1 MQAIKTVEKEVT
13 FIKETLF
20 TESFLQKQ
28 DCSKSPES
36 KQLCEQQP
44 LEGAVCSS
52 QCCTEHVPAEPSA
65 SSTLCKKAVLADG
78 REAQQAFASF
88 ASLPLEN
95 KPGSL
100 EGILPAGQ
108 RSEIQEHGLIA
119 EGVALRKIMGNQ
131 DGKLKKNTGDVSEGG
146 EDASGPK
153 DTDGTKKVS
162 GSRRGLG
169 KHAKGSESG
178 KKKGKSDSRASV
190 FSNLRIRKNLS
201 KAKDGNSSSREDV
214 LDSQAVQA
222 GELDSTHSI
231 ITKTPDI
238 SISAD
243 EGGLSDTD
251 VEHFEIRNE
260 TVPAA
265 AEAQDGQRTSSGSD
279 TDIYSFHSATE
290 QEDLLSD
297 IQQAIRLQQQQ
308 QGAINVGTEDLVT
321 KTMGRH
327 MDNSQAAPLDFER
340 FLSITTTD
348 KERSPD
354 TEGAFPALSKIVE
367 NVPITCATERE
378 VKEEVN
384 GTSSPGNGLFETQER
399 KRLIE
404 EQLVAGVDAVASELK
419 DDLNR
424 TAVGNGSQ
432 TSSSTRPF
440 PTSVADAE
448 TKITGVQA
456 VDLQH
461 SVTEDGISD
470 AGCDHAHENQ
480 EEKST
485 LSASQEDLRNDLST
499 EMKNV
504 TLSSEG
510 TAGSQILGSRCFKPY
525 LINPCYIKTTTRQL
539 SSPNHSPSPSP
550 SQSPLFTR
558 RQESFHTKEKV
569 SVKKQRS
576 ASLTGVFS
584 RSADWTEEFSNHR
597 CETTQK
603 VGSAGYLEHKGF
615 KEKFQT
621 ERVPL
626 THSRKSS
633 GVQASTETFPNVFS
647 GRTLLEKLFSQQE
660 NAPQEE
666 AEKLCSRI
674 IAMGLLLPF
683 TDCFREPC
691 NQSAQQSTPTFDQD
705 QLYTWAAVSQPTHSS
720 DYIEGNFPRKI
731 PPVWPPPK
739 PPDEERRLKITEEE
753 VKSTVLEAEK
763 QYTEDFQQIQDDFEV
778 KSEER
783 ASVIQQLE
791 RTIEDLRTK
800 IAELEKQFPA
810 AELQTAG
817 REQENEHTQT
827 VCGELSSVTLQTKSE
842 ETVPRTVSQ
851 ARSVQTSPT
860 EDYLTHAMPSAS
872 ALPQPPPPPHLEGG
886 KSEGSTEKLAALELQ
901 PMFCS
906 EISLILSPKLI
917 SVPLDASQSV
927 QSTPQSPLPA
937 PKVNLSSV
945 FEGETEMPSSHQ
957 PLSTVDV
964 TCSPSLPVEPTCSIP
979 TLQPATELAT
989 PLSGAHGPSLA
1000 TPMSMPGVPPPPPL
1014 PSSEFPPAGSVV
1026 PHLDHSLPGVPP
1038 PPPPPPLPNG
1048 EMLALPLA
1056 PPLPSAG
1063 VQPPPLPIPLPGA
1076 GVPPPLSSWGI
1087 PPAPP
1092 PPPLPGAA
1100 TELATPLS
1108 GAHGPSLATP
1118 MSMPGVPPPPP
1129 LPSSEFPPAGSVVPH
1144 LDHSLPGVPPPPP
1157 PPPLPNGEMLALP
1170 LAPPLPSAGVQP
1182 PPLPIPLPGAGVPPP
1197 LSSWGIPPAPPPPPL
1212 PGAGVSPPPPPLPS
1226 LGMPP
1231 PPSAPQLPG
1240 AGLPPPPPPLPGGG
1254 IPPPPPPPPPLPG
1267 TGIPPPPP
1275 PLPGAGVPPPPLP
1288 PPLPGAGVPPPPP
1301 PPPLPGAGVPPPP
1314 PPPPLPGAGVPPPPP
1329 PLPGAGVPPPPPP
1342 LPGAGVPP
1350 PPPLPGAGVPPP
1362 PPPLPGLGM
1371 PPPAPPPL
1379 PGEAPPLPVPA
1390 QGSTYP
1396 AVPQVCGF
1404 LPPPLPSGLFAMG
1417 MHQEKGSRKHV
1428 IEPSRPM
1435 KPLYWTR
1442 IQLHSKRDSSAS
1454 LVWEKIEE
1462 PSIDYHEFEEL
1473 FSKTAVKERKKP
1485 ISDTITKTKTKQVVK
1500 LLSNKRSQAVGI
1512 LMSSLHLDM
1521 RDIQHAV
1528 VNLDNSVV
1536 DLETLQALYENRA
1549 QSDELEKI
1557 EKHSKASKEKEN
1569 AKSLDKPEQFLYEL
1583 SLIPNFSER
1592 VFCILFQSTFSESI
1606 GSIRRKLELLQKLCE
1621 TLKNGS
1627 GVMQVLGLVLAFGN
1641 YMNGGNRTRGQADGF
1656 GLDILPKLKDVKSS
1670 DNSRSLLSY
1679 IVSYYLRNFDE
1690 DAGKEQCIFPLPDP
1704 QDLFQASQMKF
1715 EDCQKDLRKM
1725 KKDLRVCET
1734 EAAKVY
1740 QLSLE
1745 EHLQPF
1751 KDSMEQFI
1759 SQAKIDQEN
1768 EEKSLTEAHKSFLET
1783 AAYFCM
1789 KPKMGE
1795 KEVSPHSFF
1804 SIWHEF
1810 SSDFK
1815 DFWKKENKLILQER
1829 VKEAEE
1835 VCRQKKGKSLYNI
1848 RPKHDSGIKAKIS
1861 MKI

>member
-13 FIKETLF
+13 FIKEILF
-20 TESFLQKQ
+20 TESFLKKQ
-28 DCSKSPES
+28 ECSRNPES
-36 KQLCEQQP
+36 RRLREQQP

-65 SSTLCKKAVLADG
+65 SSTLCKKAALADG
-78 REAQQAFASF
+78 REAQQAFASL
-88 ASLPLEN
+88 ASPPLEN
-95 KPGSL
+95 KPGSP
-100 EGILPAGQ
+100 EGISPAG
-108 RSEIQEHGLIA
+108 RRNEIREDGLIA

-131 DGKLKKNTGDVSEGG
+131 DGKLKKNTGDVQEG

-153 DTDGTKKVS
+153 DTDGTKKAL
-162 GSRRGLG
+162 GGRRGLG
-169 KHAKGSESG
+169 KHSKGSESG
-178 KKKGKSDSRASV
+178 KKKGKSESRPSV

-214 LDSQAVQA
+214 LESQALQP

-231 ITKTPDI
+231 VTKTPDI

-265 AEAQDGQRTSSGSD
+265 AETQDGQRTSSGSD
-279 TDIYSFHSATE
+279 TDIYSFHSAAE

-308 QGAINVGTEDLVT
+308 QGAINIGTEDLVT

-327 MDNSQAAPLDFER
+327 MVNSQAAPLDFER
-340 FLSITTTD
+340 FFSVTTLD

-354 TEGAFPALSKIVE
+354 SEGAFPAVSEIPVS
-367 NVPITCATERE
+367 CATERE
-378 VKEEVN
+378 PKEAVN
-384 GTSSPGNGLFETQER
+384 GTGSPGNGLIETQER
-399 KRLIE
+399 KLLTE
-404 EQLVAGVDAVASELK
+404 EQLVAGVGAVASELE
-419 DDLNR
+419 DGLNR
-424 TAVGNGSQ
+424 TAVENRSQ
-432 TSSSTRPF
+432 TQSSTQPF
-440 PTSVADAE
+440 PTSVADTEAKIAE
-448 TKITGVQA
+448 VQA
-456 VDLQH
+456 VDFQG

-470 AGCDHAHENQ
+470 AGHDHAAETQ
-480 EEKST
+480 EEKHT
-485 LSASQEDLRNDLST
+485 LSASQEEVRNGLST
-499 EMKNV
+499 EMKNGI
-504 TLSSEG
+504 LSSEE
-510 TAGSQILGSRCFKPY
+510 TADSPVLGSRCFKPY

-550 SQSPLFTR
+550 SQSPLSTR
-558 RQESFHTKEKV
+558 RQESFHKKEKV
-569 SVKKQRS
+569 SIKKKRS
-576 ASLTGVFS
+576 ASLAGFFS
-584 RSADWTEEFSNHR
+584 RSADWTEEVSNHKY
-597 CETTQK
+597 EITEK
-603 VGSAGYLEHKGF
+603 VGSADYLEHKGF
-615 KEKFQT
+615 REKFQT

-674 IAMGLLLPF
+674 IALGLLLPF

-705 QLYTWAAVSQPTHSS
+705 QLYTWAAVSQPTHST
-720 DYIEGNFPRKI
+720 DYIEGSFPRRI
-731 PPVWPPPK
+731 PSAWPPPK
-739 PPDEERRLKITEEE
+739 PPDEEQRLKVSEEE
-753 VKSTVLEAEK
+753 LKSTVLETEK
-763 QYTEDFQQIQDDFEV
+763 QCIDDVQQVQDDFEV

-791 RTIEDLRTK
+791 QTIEDLRTK

-810 AELQTAG
+810 AEVQTAG
-817 REQENEHTQT
+817 REQENEHIHA
-827 VCGELSSVTLQTKSE
+827 GELSSVTLQRNEE
-842 ETVPRTVSQ
+842 ETTPRTVSQ

-860 EDYLTHAMPSAS
+860 EDYLTCTMPSIS

-886 KSEGSTEKLAALELQ
+886 KSEGSTQKLPALELQ
-901 PMFCS
+901 PTFCS
-906 EISLILSPKLI
+906 EVSLILSPKLI
-917 SVPLDASQSV
+917 SVPLDANQSV
-927 QSTPQSPLPA
+927 QSTMQSPLPG
-937 PKVNLSSV
+937 PKVDLSLA
-945 FEGETEMPSSHQ
+945 FETPVSHQ

-964 TCSPSLPVEPTCSIP
+964 TCSEHPSLPREPTCSIP
-979 TLQPATELAT
+979 PSLPATEQAPSLT
-989 PLSGAHGPSLA
+989 GAQGPSFV
-1000 TPMSMPGVPPPPPL
+1000 TPMSMTGVPPPPPL
-1014 PSSEFPPAGSVV
+1014 PGSGLPPSGDSAVQ
-1026 PHLDHSLPGVPP
+1026 HLDHSFPGVMTAHPP
-1038 PPPPPPLPNG
+1038 PPPHLPSETIPMPPAPSLPCAGFPPPPL
-1048 EMLALPLA
+1048 A
-1056 PPLPSAG
+1056 P
-1063 VQPPPLPIPLPGA
+1063 PLPGA
-1076 GVPPPLSSWGI
+1076 GVPS
-1087 PPAPP
+1087 
-1092 PPPLPGAA
+1092 PLPG
-1100 TELATPLS
+1100 
-1108 GAHGPSLATP
+1108 
-1118 MSMPGVPPPPP
+1118 
-1129 LPSSEFPPAGSVVPH
+1129 
-1144 LDHSLPGVPPPPP
+1144 
-1157 PPPLPNGEMLALP
+1157 
-1170 LAPPLPSAGVQP
+1170 
-1182 PPLPIPLPGAGVPPP
+1182 
-1197 LSSWGIPPAPPPPPL
+1197 W
-1212 PGAGVSPPPPPLPS
+1212 
-1226 LGMPP
+1226 
-1231 PPSAPQLPG
+1231 
-1240 AGLPPPPPPLPGGG
+1240 G

-1267 TGIPPPPP
+1267 AAVPPPPP
-1275 PLPGAGVPPPPLP
+1275 PLPGLGMPPPAPPLPGAGLPPPPPLLPGVGIPP
-1288 PPLPGAGVPPPPP
+1288 PPLPGAAVPPPPP
-1301 PPPLPGAGVPPPP
+1301 PPPLPGAAVPPPP
-1314 PPPPLPGAGVPPPPP
+1314 PPPPLPGAAVPPPP
-1329 PLPGAGVPPPPPP
+1329 PLPGAAVPPPPP
-1342 LPGAGVPP
+1342 LPGAAVPP

-1371 PPPAPPPL
+1371 PPPPPPPL
-1379 PGEAPPLPVPA
+1379 PGGAPPLPAPV

-1396 AVPQVCGF
+1396 AVPQGCGF

-1417 MHQEKGSRKHV
+1417 MNQEKGSRKHV

-1606 GSIRRKLELLQKLCE
+1606 CSIRRKLELLQKLCE
-1621 TLKNGS
+1621 TLKNES
-1627 GVMQVLGLVLAFGN
+1627 GVMRVLGLVLAFGN

-1704 QDLFQASQMKF
+1704 QDLFQASQLKF
-1715 EDCQKDLRKM
+1715 DDFQKDLRKM
-1725 KKDLRVCET
+1725 KKDLRACET

-1751 KDSMEQFI
+1751 KDNMEQFI

-1783 AAYFCM
+1783 TAYFCM

>member
-13 FIKETLF
+13 FIKEILF
-20 TESFLQKQ
+20 TESFLKKQ
-28 DCSKSPES
+28 ECSRSPVS
-36 KQLCEQQP
+36 RQLCEEQP

-65 SSTLCKKAVLADG
+65 SSTLCKKAALADR
-78 REAQQAFASF
+78 REAQQAFASL
-88 ASLPLEN
+88 ASPPLEN

-100 EGILPAGQ
+100 EGSSPAGQ
-108 RSEIQEHGLIA
+108 GEEIREHGLISK
-119 EGVALRKIMGNQ
+119 GVALRKIMGNQ
-131 DGKLKKNTGDVSEGG
+131 DGKLKKNTGDVHEGG
-146 EDASGPK
+146 EDVSGPK
-153 DTDGTKKVS
+153 DTDGTKKVA

-201 KAKDGNSSSREDV
+201 RAKDGNSSSREDV
-214 LDSQAVQA
+214 LESQALPT

-231 ITKTPDI
+231 VTKTPDI

-260 TVPAA
+260 TVPVA
-265 AEAQDGQRTSSGSD
+265 AETQDGQRTSSGSD

-308 QGAINVGTEDLVT
+308 QQAISNGTEDLVT

-327 MDNSQAAPLDFER
+327 TANSQAAPLDFER
-340 FLSITTTD
+340 FLSGATTD
-348 KERSPD
+348 KASSPD
-354 TEGAFPALSKIVE
+354 TEEAFSAISEIAE
-367 NVPITCATERE
+367 NIPVSCANESE
-378 VKEEVN
+378 LKEAVN
-384 GTSSPGNGLFETQER
+384 GTGSPRNGLFKIQEH
-399 KRLIE
+399 KLLTE
-404 EQLVAGVDAVASELK
+404 EQEQLTAGVDAVASELK
-419 DDLNR
+419 DDLNG
-424 TAVGNGSQ
+424 TAVENGSQ
-432 TSSSTRPF
+432 IDSSALCFSA
-440 PTSVADAE
+440 SVAGSE
-448 TKITGVQA
+448 TKFSDVQA
-456 VDLQH
+456 VDFQG

-470 AGCDHAHENQ
+470 AGHNHAAETREDEH
-480 EEKST
+480 T
-485 LSASQEDLRNDLST
+485 LSASQDNLPNGLST
-499 EMKNV
+499 EMKNGI
-504 TLSSEG
+504 LSSEG
-510 TAGSQILGSRCFKPY
+510 TTGSPVLGSQCFKPY

-558 RQESFHTKEKV
+558 RQESVHKKEKV

-576 ASLTGVFS
+576 ASLAGLFS
-584 RSADWTEEFSNHR
+584 RSADWTDEVSDHKSEI
-597 CETTQK
+597 TQK

-615 KEKFQT
+615 REKFQT

-647 GRTLLEKLFSQQE
+647 GRTLLEKLFSQKE

-720 DYIEGNFPRKI
+720 DYIEGSFPRRI
-731 PPVWPPPK
+731 PSVWPPPK
-739 PPDEERRLKITEEE
+739 PPDEENRLENTEADPGEL
-753 VKSTVLEAEK
+753 KSTILEAEK
-763 QYTEDFQQIQDDFEV
+763 QCIDDVQQLQDDFEV

-791 RTIEDLRTK
+791 QTIEDLRTK

-810 AELQTAG
+810 TEVQTAV
-817 REQENEHTQT
+817 REQENEHRLP
-827 VCGELSSVTLQTKSE
+827 VCRELSSVTLQTNGE
-842 ETVPRTVSQ
+842 EVVFRTVSQ

-860 EDYLTHAMPSAS
+860 EDYLTHTMPSAS
-872 ALPQPPPPPHLEGG
+872 ALPQPPSPPSLEGS
-886 KSEGSTEKLAALELQ
+886 KSEGPTRQLPTLELQ
-901 PMFCS
+901 PTFCS

-927 QSTPQSPLPA
+927 QSTSQSPLPE
-937 PKVNLSSV
+937 PKVNLSLA
-945 FEGETEMPSSHQ
+945 FEGETGLPAPHQ
-957 PLSTVDV
+957 PLN
-964 TCSPSLPVEPTCSIP
+964 P
-979 TLQPATELAT
+979 TLAAPA
-989 PLSGAHGPSLA
+989 
-1000 TPMSMPGVPPPPPL
+1000 PMTGRPPPPPL
-1014 PSSEFPPAGSVV
+1014 PGSGLPLHLAGPAM
-1026 PHLDHSLPGVPP
+1026 PHLDHSLPGV
-1038 PPPPPPLPNG
+1038 
-1048 EMLALPLA
+1048 M
-1056 PPLPSAG
+1056 
-1063 VQPPPLPIPLPGA
+1063 
-1076 GVPPPLSSWGI
+1076 
-1087 PPAPP
+1087 
-1092 PPPLPGAA
+1092 
-1100 TELATPLS
+1100 
-1108 GAHGPSLATP
+1108 
-1118 MSMPGVPPPPP
+1118 M
-1129 LPSSEFPPAGSVVPH
+1129 
-1144 LDHSLPGVPPPPP
+1144 
-1157 PPPLPNGEMLALP
+1157 
-1170 LAPPLPSAGVQP
+1170 
-1182 PPLPIPLPGAGVPPP
+1182 
-1197 LSSWGIPPAPPPPPL
+1197 
-1212 PGAGVSPPPPPLPS
+1212 
-1226 LGMPP
+1226 
-1231 PPSAPQLPG
+1231 
-1240 AGLPPPPPPLPGGG
+1240 PPPPPPLPGGEILMLPPAPPLPGAGVLPPPPPPPLPSGG
-1254 IPPPPPPPPPLPG
+1254 IPPPPPPPPLPG
-1267 TGIPPPPP
+1267 TSVPPPPPTLPGLGVPPPPAAPPLPGAGVPPLPPPLRGGSIPPPPPSPSLPPPLPGAGFPPPPPPP
-1275 PLPGAGVPPPPLP
+1275 PLPGAGF
-1288 PPLPGAGVPPPPP
+1288 PPPPP
-1301 PPPLPGAGVPPPP
+1301 PPPLPGAGVPP
-1314 PPPPLPGAGVPPPPP
+1314 A
-1329 PLPGAGVPPPPPP
+1329 PP

-1350 PPPLPGAGVPPP
+1350 PPPLPPPLPGAGVPP

-1379 PGEAPPLPVPA
+1379 PGAAPPPPPPT
-1390 QGSTYP
+1390 QSSTYP

-1404 LPPPLPSGLFAMG
+1404 LPPLLPSGLFAMG
-1417 MHQEKGSRKHV
+1417 VNQEKGSRKHV

-1442 IQLHSKRDSSAS
+1442 IQLHSRRDSSAS

-1500 LLSNKRSQAVGI
+1500 FLSNKRSQAVGI

-1606 GSIRRKLELLQKLCE
+1606 CSIRRKLELLQKLCE

-1690 DAGKEQCIFPLPDP
+1690 DAGKEQCIFPLPEP

-1715 EDCQKDLRKM
+1715 EDFQKDLRKM

-1815 DFWKKENKLILQER
+1815 EFWKKENKLILQER

>member
-1 MQAIKTVEKEVT
+1 
-13 FIKETLF
+13 
-20 TESFLQKQ
+20 
-28 DCSKSPES
+28 
-36 KQLCEQQP
+36 
-44 LEGAVCSS
+44 
-52 QCCTEHVPAEPSA
+52 
-65 SSTLCKKAVLADG
+65 
-78 REAQQAFASF
+78 
-88 ASLPLEN
+88 
-95 KPGSL
+95 
-100 EGILPAGQ
+100 
-108 RSEIQEHGLIA
+108 
-119 EGVALRKIMGNQ
+119 MGNQ
-131 DGKLKKNTGDVSEGG
+131 DGKLKKNAGDVHEGG

-178 KKKGKSDSRASV
+178 KKKSKSDSRASV

-214 LDSQAVQA
+214 LESQALPA

-251 VEHFEIRNE
+251 AEHFEIRNE
-260 TVPAA
+260 TVPVA
-265 AEAQDGQRTSSGSD
+265 AETQDGQRTSSGSD

-308 QGAINVGTEDLVT
+308 QGAINIGTEDLVT

-327 MDNSQAAPLDFER
+327 MANSQAAPLDFER
-340 FLSITTTD
+340 FLSVTATD
-348 KERSPD
+348 KESSPD
-354 TEGAFPALSKIVE
+354 AVEAFPAESEIAE
-367 NVPITCATERE
+367 DVPVSCATERE
-378 VKEEVN
+378 LKEAVN
-384 GTSSPGNGLFETQER
+384 GTDSPGNGLFEPQEH
-399 KRLIE
+399 KQLPE
-404 EQLVAGVDAVASELK
+404 EQLTAGVDAAAHEIE

-424 TAVGNGSQ
+424 TVIENGSEAR
-432 TSSSTRPF
+432 SSTLHSPA
-440 PTSVADAE
+440 SAADSEAKIAE
-448 TKITGVQA
+448 VQA
-456 VDLQH
+456 VDVQG
-461 SVTEDGISD
+461 SVTEDRASD
-470 AGCDHAHENQ
+470 TGRDHAAETQ
-480 EEKST
+480 EGNHAP
-485 LSASQEDLRNDLST
+485 SASQEDLHKGLSMET
-499 EMKNV
+499 KNG

-510 TAGSQILGSRCFKPY
+510 TAESPMFGSRCFKPY

-558 RQESFHTKEKV
+558 RQESFHKKEKV
-569 SVKKQRS
+569 PIKKQRS
-576 ASLTGVFS
+576 ASLAGLFS
-584 RSADWTEEFSNHR
+584 RSADWTDEISSHKSEI
-597 CETTQK
+597 TQK

-615 KEKFQT
+615 SEKFQT

-633 GVQASTETFPNVFS
+633 GVQASTEAFPNVFS

-674 IAMGLLLPF
+674 IALGLLLPF

-691 NQSAQQSTPTFDQD
+691 NQNAQQSTPTFDQD

-720 DYIEGNFPRKI
+720 DYIEGSFPRRI
-731 PPVWPPPK
+731 PSVWPPPK
-739 PPDEERRLKITEEE
+739 PPDEEQRQVQEAGSEL
-753 VKSTVLEAEK
+753 KSTVLTTEK
-763 QYTEDFQQIQDDFEV
+763 QHIDDVQQVQDDFEV

-791 RTIEDLRTK
+791 QTIEDLRTK

-810 AELQTAG
+810 TEVQTTE
-817 REQENEHTQT
+817 REQETEHVHTA
-827 VCGELSSVTLQTKSE
+827 CRELSSVTLQANGKK
-842 ETVPRTVSQ
+842 TVSRTVSK

-860 EDYLTHAMPSAS
+860 EDYSIHTMPSAN
-872 ALPQPPPPPHLEGG
+872 ALPLPPSPLHLESR
-886 KSEGSTEKLAALELQ
+886 KSEEPSEKLPALELQ
-901 PMFCS
+901 PTFCS

-927 QSTPQSPLPA
+927 QTATQSPLPG
-937 PKVNLSSV
+937 PKTNLSFA
-945 FEGETEMPSSHQ
+945 FEGETEFSAAHQ
-957 PLSTVDV
+957 TIDNRNV
-964 TCSPSLPVEPTCSIP
+964 TCSEHSPSLPPEPTCSIP
-979 TLQPATELAT
+979 SSKSATELAA
-989 PLSGAHGPSLA
+989 PV
-1000 TPMSMPGVPPPPPL
+1000 PGVHGSSVTAPTPTVGVPLPPPL
-1014 PSSEFPPAGSVV
+1014 PGSGLPLPFASPATLR
-1026 PHLDHSLPGVPP
+1026 LDQSLPGVTIAPQQLLPP
-1038 PPPPPPLPNG
+1038 PPPPPPLPNA
-1048 EMLALPLA
+1048 E
-1056 PPLPSAG
+1056 
-1063 VQPPPLPIPLPGA
+1063 IPVL
-1076 GVPPPLSSWGI
+1076 
-1087 PPAPP
+1087 PPAP
-1092 PPPLPGAA
+1092 
-1100 TELATPLS
+1100 
-1108 GAHGPSLATP
+1108 
-1118 MSMPGVPPPPP
+1118 
-1129 LPSSEFPPAGSVVPH
+1129 
-1144 LDHSLPGVPPPPP
+1144 SLPC
-1157 PPPLPNGEMLALP
+1157 
-1170 LAPPLPSAGVQP
+1170 
-1182 PPLPIPLPGAGVPPP
+1182 
-1197 LSSWGIPPAPPPPPL
+1197 
-1212 PGAGVSPPPPPLPS
+1212 
-1226 LGMPP
+1226 
-1231 PPSAPQLPG
+1231 
-1240 AGLPPPPPPLPGGG
+1240 
-1254 IPPPPPPPPPLPG
+1254 
-1267 TGIPPPPP
+1267 T
-1275 PLPGAGVPPPPLP
+1275 GVPPPPLP
-1288 PPLPGAGVPPPPP
+1288 PPLPGAGVPL
-1301 PPPLPGAGVPPPP
+1301 LPSGWGIPPPP
-1314 PPPPLPGAGVPPPPP
+1314 PPPPLPAAGIPPPPPSLPGLEMPPPPTAPPLSGVGVPPLPPPLPGGAIPPFPPPPPPLPCAGSPSLQPPPPPPLPGVGVPPPPP
-1329 PLPGAGVPPPPPP
+1329 PLPGVGVPPPPPP
-1342 LPGAGVPP
+1342 LPGV
-1350 PPPLPGAGVPPP
+1350 GVPPP
-1362 PPPLPGLGM
+1362 PPPLPGVGVPPPPPPLPGVGVPPPPPPLPGVGVPPPPPPLPGVGVPPPPPPLPGVGVPPPPPPLPGVGVPPPPPPLPGVGVPPPPPPLPGVGVPPPPPPLPGVGVPPPPPPLPGCGM
-1371 PPPAPPPL
+1371 PPAAPPPL
-1379 PGEAPPLPVPA
+1379 PGEAAPLPPPA
-1390 QGSTYP
+1390 QGSAYT
-1396 AVPQVCGF
+1396 AVPQVGGF

-1417 MHQEKGSRKHV
+1417 MNQEKGSRKQV

-1606 GSIRRKLELLQKLCE
+1606 CSIHRKLELLQKLCE

-1690 DAGKEQCIFPLPDP
+1690 DAGKEQCIFPLPEP
-1704 QDLFQASQMKF
+1704 QDLFQASQLKF
-1715 EDCQKDLRKM
+1715 EDFQKDLRKM

-1804 SIWHEF
+1804 NIWHEF

-1815 DFWKKENKLILQER
+1815 DFWKKENKLVLQER

>member
-20 TESFLQKQ
+20 TESFLKQ
-28 DCSKSPES
+28 QECSRTPARR
-36 KQLCEQQP
+36 QLQEQQP

-65 SSTLCKKAVLADG
+65 SSTLCKKAAPADG
-78 REAQQAFASF
+78 REAQRAFASL
-88 ASLPLEN
+88 ASPPPAN

-100 EGILPAGQ
+100 EGISPAGQ
-108 RSEIQEHGLIA
+108 RNEIREDGLIA
-119 EGVALRKIMGNQ
+119 KGVALQKIMGNQ
-131 DGKLKKNTGDVSEGG
+131 DGKLKKNTGDVQEGG

-162 GSRRGLG
+162 GGRRGLG

-178 KKKGKSDSRASV
+178 KKKGKSDSRPSV

-214 LDSQAVQA
+214 LESQALQP

-231 ITKTPDI
+231 VTKTPDI

-265 AEAQDGQRTSSGSD
+265 AETQDGQRTSSGSD
-279 TDIYSFHSATE
+279 TDIYSFHSAAE

-308 QGAINVGTEDLVT
+308 QQGAINIGTEDAVT

-327 MDNSQAAPLDFER
+327 MANSQATPLDFER
-340 FLSITTTD
+340 FFSVTTTD

-354 TEGAFPALSKIVE
+354 TEGAFPAVSEIVE
-367 NVPITCATERE
+367 SVPVSCAAERE
-378 VKEEVN
+378 PKEAVN
-384 GTSSPGNGLFETQER
+384 GTDSPGNSLFETQER
-399 KRLIE
+399 QLLIE
-404 EQLVAGVDAVASELK
+404 EQPLAGVDAVASELQ
-419 DDLNR
+419 DGLNR
-424 TAVGNGSQ
+424 AAGENGSQ
-432 TSSSTRPF
+432 THSSTEPF
-440 PTSVADAE
+440 PSPVADAE
-448 TKITGVQA
+448 AKIAEVQA
-456 VDLQH
+456 VDFQG
-461 SVTEDGISD
+461 SVTESGISD
-470 AGCDHAHENQ
+470 AGRDHAAETQ
-480 EEKST
+480 EGKHT
-485 LSASQEDLRNDLST
+485 LSASQEELRNGSST
-499 EMKNV
+499 EMKNGS
-504 TLSSEG
+504 LSSEG
-510 TAGSQILGSRCFKPY
+510 TADSPMLGSRCFKPY

-558 RQESFHTKEKV
+558 RQDSFHKKEKV
-569 SVKKQRS
+569 SIRKKRS
-576 ASLTGVFS
+576 ASLAGLFS
-584 RSADWTEEFSNHR
+584 RSADWTEEVSNHKS
-597 CETTQK
+597 EISEK
-603 VGSAGYLEHKGF
+603 VSSADYLEHKGF
-615 KEKFQT
+615 REKFQA

-691 NQSAQQSTPTFDQD
+691 NQSAKQSTPTFDQD
-705 QLYTWAAVSQPTHSS
+705 QLYTWAAVSQPTHST
-720 DYIEGNFPRKI
+720 DYIEGSFPRRI
-731 PPVWPPPK
+731 PSAWPPPK
-739 PPDEERRLKITEEE
+739 PPDEEQRLKISEEE
-753 VKSTVLEAEK
+753 LKSTVLETEK
-763 QYTEDFQQIQDDFEV
+763 QCIGGVQQAQDAFEV

-791 RTIEDLRTK
+791 QTIEDLRTK

-810 AELQTAG
+810 AEVQTAG
-817 REQENEHTQT
+817 REQENEHAHADS
-827 VCGELSSVTLQTKSE
+827 GELSSVTLQRNEE
-842 ETVPRTVSQ
+842 ETTPRTVSQ

-860 EDYLTHAMPSAS
+860 EDYLTHTMPSAS
-872 ALPQPPPPPHLEGG
+872 ALPQPAPPPHLEGG
-886 KSEGSTEKLAALELQ
+886 KSEGPTQKLPALELQ
-901 PMFCS
+901 PTFCS
-906 EISLILSPKLI
+906 EISLILSPKLV

-927 QSTPQSPLPA
+927 PSIPQSPLPG
-937 PKVNLSSV
+937 PKVDLSLA
-945 FEGETEMPSSHQ
+945 FEGETEMTVSHQ

-964 TCSPSLPVEPTCSIP
+964 TCSEHAPSLPPEPTCSIP
-979 TLQPATELAT
+979 PTLPVTEQAAS
-989 PLSGAHGPSLA
+989 LSGAHGHSFV
-1000 TPMSMPGVPPPPPL
+1000 TPMSVAGLPLPPPPPGSGL
-1014 PSSEFPPAGSVV
+1014 PSSAVSAVTG
-1026 PHLDHSLPGVPP
+1026 LDHSFPGATMSPLPP
-1038 PPPPPPLPNG
+1038 PPH
-1048 EMLALPLA
+1048 
-1056 PPLPSAG
+1056 LPSG
-1063 VQPPPLPIPLPGA
+1063 EIPTL
-1076 GVPPPLSSWGI
+1076 
-1087 PPAPP
+1087 PPAPLLPCPGFP
-1092 PPPLPGAA
+1092 PP
-1100 TELATPLS
+1100 
-1108 GAHGPSLATP
+1108 
-1118 MSMPGVPPPPP
+1118 
-1129 LPSSEFPPAGSVVPH
+1129 
-1144 LDHSLPGVPPPPP
+1144 
-1157 PPPLPNGEMLALP
+1157 
-1170 LAPPLPSAGVQP
+1170 
-1182 PPLPIPLPGAGVPPP
+1182 
-1197 LSSWGIPPAPPPPPL
+1197 PPPPPL
-1212 PGAGVSPPPPPLPS
+1212 PGAGVSSPLPAWGIPPPPPPAPPLPGAGVPPPPPPLPG
-1226 LGMPP
+1226 LGLTPP
-1231 PPSAPQLPG
+1231 APLLPG

-1267 TGIPPPPP
+1267 SAVPPPPPPPP
-1275 PLPGAGVPPPPLP
+1275 PLPGVA
-1288 PPLPGAGVPPPPP
+1288 VPPPPP
-1301 PPPLPGAGVPPPP
+1301 PPPLPGVA
-1314 PPPPLPGAGVPPPPP
+1314 
-1329 PLPGAGVPPPPPP
+1329 
-1342 LPGAGVPP
+1342 
-1350 PPPLPGAGVPPP
+1350 VPPP

-1379 PGEAPPLPVPA
+1379 PGSAPPLAASV
-1390 QGSTYP
+1390 QGSSYP
-1396 AVPQVCGF
+1396 AVPQGF

-1417 MHQEKGSRKHV
+1417 MNQEKGSRKHV

-1521 RDIQHAV
+1521 KDIQHAV

-1621 TLKNGS
+1621 TLKNES
-1627 GVMQVLGLVLAFGN
+1627 GVMRVLGLVLAFGN

-1690 DAGKEQCIFPLPDP
+1690 DAGREQCIFPLPDP
-1704 QDLFQASQMKF
+1704 QDLFQASQLKF
-1715 EDCQKDLRKM
+1715 DDFQKDLRKM
-1725 KKDLRVCET
+1725 KKDLRACET

-1751 KDSMEQFI
+1751 KDNMEQFI

-1783 AAYFCM
+1783 TAYFCM

>member
-1 MQAIKTVEKEVT
+1 
-13 FIKETLF
+13 
-20 TESFLQKQ
+20 
-28 DCSKSPES
+28 
-36 KQLCEQQP
+36 
-44 LEGAVCSS
+44 
-52 QCCTEHVPAEPSA
+52 
-65 SSTLCKKAVLADG
+65 
-78 REAQQAFASF
+78 
-88 ASLPLEN
+88 
-95 KPGSL
+95 
-100 EGILPAGQ
+100 
-108 RSEIQEHGLIA
+108 
-119 EGVALRKIMGNQ
+119 MGNQ
-131 DGKLKKNTGDVSEGG
+131 DGKLKKNTGDVHEG

-169 KHAKGSESG
+169 KHAKGSESS

-214 LDSQAVQA
+214 LESQALQA
-222 GELDSTHSI
+222 GELDSTHSVV
-231 ITKTPDI
+231 TKTPDI

-265 AEAQDGQRTSSGSD
+265 VETQDGQRTSSGSD

-308 QGAINVGTEDLVT
+308 QGAINIGTEDLVT

-327 MDNSQAAPLDFER
+327 MANSQAAPLDFER
-340 FLSITTTD
+340 FLSVTTTD

-354 TEGAFPALSKIVE
+354 TEGAFPAISEIAEKI
-367 NVPITCATERE
+367 PISCVTECE
-378 VKEEVN
+378 LKEAVN
-384 GTSSPGNGLFETQER
+384 GIGSPGNGLFETQER
-399 KRLIE
+399 KLLIE
-404 EQLVAGVDAVASELK
+404 EQEQLVAGVDAVASELE
-419 DDLNR
+419 DLN
-424 TAVGNGSQ
+424 TAVVENGSL
-432 TSSSTRPF
+432 THSSTQPF
-440 PTSVADAE
+440 KTSVADAE
-448 TKITGVQA
+448 TKIAEVQA
-456 VDLQH
+456 VDLQG

-470 AGCDHAHENQ
+470 AGRDHAAETQ
-480 EEKST
+480 EEKHT
-485 LSASQEDLRNDLST
+485 LSASQEDLHNGLST
-499 EMKNV
+499 EIKNDI
-504 TLSSEG
+504 LSSEG
-510 TAGSQILGSRCFKPY
+510 TAGSPMLGSRCFKPY

-558 RQESFHTKEKV
+558 RQESFHKKEKV
-569 SVKKQRS
+569 SIKKQRS
-576 ASLTGVFS
+576 ASLAGLFS
-584 RSADWTEEFSNHR
+584 RSADWTEEVSNHK
-597 CETTQK
+597 CEITQK

-615 KEKFQT
+615 REKFQT
-621 ERVPL
+621 ERVPS
-626 THSRKSS
+626 TPSRKSS

-691 NQSAQQSTPTFDQD
+691 NQSTQQSTPAFDQD

-720 DYIEGNFPRKI
+720 DYIEGSFPRRI
-731 PPVWPPPK
+731 PSVWPPPK
-739 PPDEERRLKITEEE
+739 PPDEEQRLKLTEEE
-753 VKSTVLEAEK
+753 LRSTVQDTEK
-763 QYTEDFQQIQDDFEV
+763 QCIEDVQQIQDDFEV

-791 RTIEDLRTK
+791 QTIEDLRTK

-810 AELQTAG
+810 ADVQTAG
-817 REQENEHTQT
+817 REQENEHMHAI
-827 VCGELSSVTLQTKSE
+827 CGELSSVTLQTNTE

-860 EDYLTHAMPSAS
+860 EDYLIHTMPSAN
-872 ALPQPPPPPHLEGG
+872 ALPQPLPSPHLEGG
-886 KSEGSTEKLAALELQ
+886 KSERPTQKLPALELQ
-901 PMFCS
+901 PTFCS

-927 QSTPQSPLPA
+927 QSMPQSPLLG
-937 PKVNLSSV
+937 PKVNLSLA
-945 FEGETEMPSSHQ
+945 FEGEAEMPDSHQ
-957 PLSTVDV
+957 LLSTVDV
-964 TCSPSLPVEPTCSIP
+964 TS
-979 TLQPATELAT
+979 
-989 PLSGAHGPSLA
+989 HGPSIS
-1000 TPMSMPGVPPPPPL
+1000 TPIGEIPMLPPAPPFPCAAVPPPPL
-1014 PSSEFPPAGSVV
+1014 P
-1026 PHLDHSLPGVPP
+1026 
-1038 PPPPPPLPNG
+1038 
-1048 EMLALPLA
+1048 
-1056 PPLPSAG
+1056 
-1063 VQPPPLPIPLPGA
+1063 
-1076 GVPPPLSSWGI
+1076 
-1087 PPAPP
+1087 
-1092 PPPLPGAA
+1092 PPLPGV
-1100 TELATPLS
+1100 
-1108 GAHGPSLATP
+1108 
-1118 MSMPGVPPPPP
+1118 GVPPL
-1129 LPSSEFPPAGSVVPH
+1129 LP
-1144 LDHSLPGVPPPPP
+1144 
-1157 PPPLPNGEMLALP
+1157 
-1170 LAPPLPSAGVQP
+1170 
-1182 PPLPIPLPGAGVPPP
+1182 
-1197 LSSWGIPPAPPPPPL
+1197 SWGI
-1212 PGAGVSPPPPPLPS
+1212 
-1226 LGMPP
+1226 
-1231 PPSAPQLPG
+1231 
-1240 AGLPPPPPPLPGGG
+1240 
-1254 IPPPPPPPPPLPG
+1254 PPPPPPPPLPG
-1267 TGIPPPPP
+1267 DIPPPPPPLPGLGMPPPPPAPPLPGAGVPPPPSPLLGAGIPAPPPPP
-1275 PLPGAGVPPPPLP
+1275 PLPGAGVPPPPPPLPGVGVPPPPPPPPLPGAGVPLPPPPPPLPGAGVPPPPPPLPGVGVPPPPPPPPLPGAGVPPPPPPPPLPGVGVPPPPPPPPLPGVGVPPPPPP

-1342 LPGAGVPP
+1342 LPG
-1350 PPPLPGAGVPPP
+1350 
-1362 PPPLPGLGM
+1362 LGM

-1379 PGEAPPLPVPA
+1379 PGEAPPLPAPA

-1417 MHQEKGSRKHV
+1417 MNQEKGSRKHV

-1557 EKHSKASKEKEN
+1557 EKHSKSSKEKEN

-1606 GSIRRKLELLQKLCE
+1606 CSIRRKLELLQKLCE

-1715 EDCQKDLRKM
+1715 EDFQKDLRKM

-1815 DFWKKENKLILQER
+1815 DFWKKENKLLLQER

>member
-1 MQAIKTVEKEVT
+1 MQAIKSVEQEVI

-20 TESFLQKQ
+20 TESFLKKQ
-28 DCSKSPES
+28 ECRRNPES
-36 KQLCEQQP
+36 RQLCEQQP

-65 SSTLCKKAVLADG
+65 SSTLCEKAALADG
-78 REAQQAFASF
+78 REPQQAFASL
-88 ASLPLEN
+88 ASSPLEN

-100 EGILPAGQ
+100 EGISPAGQ
-108 RSEIQEHGLIA
+108 WNEIREHGLIA

-131 DGKLKKNTGDVSEGG
+131 DGKLKKNTGDVHEGG

-153 DTDGTKKVS
+153 DVDATKKVS

-214 LDSQAVQA
+214 LESQALQA

-231 ITKTPDI
+231 VTKTPDI

-265 AEAQDGQRTSSGSD
+265 AETQDGQRTSSGSD

-308 QGAINVGTEDLVT
+308 QGAINIGTEDLVT

-327 MDNSQAAPLDFER
+327 MANSQAAPLDFER
-340 FLSITTTD
+340 FLSLTTTD

-354 TEGAFPALSKIVE
+354 TEGAFPAVSETVE
-367 NVPITCATERE
+367 NIPVSCATERE
-378 VKEEVN
+378 GKEAVN
-384 GTSSPGNGLFETQER
+384 GTGSPGNGLFETQER
-399 KRLIE
+399 KLLIE
-404 EQLVAGVDAVASELK
+404 KQEQLIAGVDAVANELE
-419 DDLNR
+419 DDLYRTVVENR
-424 TAVGNGSQ
+424 SRTH
-432 TSSSTRPF
+432 SSTQPF
-440 PTSVADAE
+440 PTSVADTE
-448 TKITGVQA
+448 TKIAEVQA
-456 VDLQH
+456 VDLQG

-470 AGCDHAHENQ
+470 AGPDHAAETQ
-480 EEKST
+480 EGKHT
-485 LSASQEDLRNDLST
+485 LSASQEDLHNGLSM
-499 EMKNV
+499 EIKDGI
-504 TLSSEG
+504 LSSQG
-510 TAGSQILGSRCFKPY
+510 TADSPMLGSRCFKPY

-550 SQSPLFTR
+550 SQSPLSVR
-558 RQESFHTKEKV
+558 RQESFQKAEKV
-569 SVKKQRS
+569 SIKKQRS
-576 ASLTGVFS
+576 ASLAGLFS
-584 RSADWTEEFSNHR
+584 RSADWTEEVSNHKY
-597 CETTQK
+597 EVTQK

-615 KEKFQT
+615 REKFQT

-720 DYIEGNFPRKI
+720 DYIEGSFPRRI
-731 PPVWPPPK
+731 PSVWPPPK
-739 PPDEERRLKITEEE
+739 PPDEERRISITEEE
-753 VKSTVLEAEK
+753 LKSAGLETEKQGVDGVQLVQKEDCSTVPGSW
-763 QYTEDFQQIQDDFEV
+763 DDFDV

-791 RTIEDLRTK
+791 QTIEDLRTK

-810 AELQTAG
+810 AEVQTAG
-817 REQENEHTQT
+817 REHEKEHTHA
-827 VCGELSSVTLQTKSE
+827 VCRELSSVTLQTNE
-842 ETVPRTVSQ
+842 EEVLPRTVSQ

-860 EDYLTHAMPSAS
+860 EDYLTHAMPSAN
-872 ALPQPPPPPHLEGG
+872 ALPQPPLPPHLEGG
-886 KSEGSTEKLAALELQ
+886 KSEGPAQKLTALELQ
-901 PMFCS
+901 PTFCS

-927 QSTPQSPLPA
+927 QSMPQSPLPG
-937 PKVNLSSV
+937 PKVNLSLA
-945 FEGETEMPSSHQ
+945 FKGETEMPASHQ

-964 TCSPSLPVEPTCSIP
+964 TCSEHPPSLPLEPTCSIP
-979 TLQPATELAT
+979 LSLPTPEPAVT
-989 PLSGAHGPSLA
+989 LSGAHGPSLA
-1000 TPMSMPGVPPPPPL
+1000 TSMSMAGVPPPPPL
-1014 PSSEFPPAGSVV
+1014 PGSGLLPAGSSV
-1026 PHLDHSLPGVPP
+1026 PHLDHSRPG
-1038 PPPPPPLPNG
+1038 
-1048 EMLALPLA
+1048 M
-1056 PPLPSAG
+1056 
-1063 VQPPPLPIPLPGA
+1063 
-1076 GVPPPLSSWGI
+1076 
-1087 PPAPP
+1087 
-1092 PPPLPGAA
+1092 
-1100 TELATPLS
+1100 
-1108 GAHGPSLATP
+1108 
-1118 MSMPGVPPPPP
+1118 MM
-1129 LPSSEFPPAGSVVPH
+1129 
-1144 LDHSLPGVPPPPP
+1144 
-1157 PPPLPNGEMLALP
+1157 
-1170 LAPPLPSAGVQP
+1170 
-1182 PPLPIPLPGAGVPPP
+1182 
-1197 LSSWGIPPAPPPPPL
+1197 
-1212 PGAGVSPPPPPLPS
+1212 
-1226 LGMPP
+1226 
-1231 PPSAPQLPG
+1231 
-1240 AGLPPPPPPLPGGG
+1240 
-1254 IPPPPPPPPPLPG
+1254 PPPPPPPPPLPSG
-1267 TGIPPPPP
+1267 EIPMLPPAPPLPCAGVPPPPPPPLPRVSPPLPGWGIPPPPPPPP
-1275 PLPGAGVPPPPLP
+1275 PLPGAGVPPPPPPLPGLGMTSPPPAPPPPPLPGGGILAPLPPPLPGAGVPPPPPPPPLPGAGIPPPPPP

-1329 PLPGAGVPPPPPP
+1329 LPGAGVSPPPPPPPLPGAGVPPPPPLPGAGVPPPPPPPPLPGAGVPPPPPLPGAGVPPPPPLPGAGVPPPPP

-1379 PGEAPPLPVPA
+1379 PGGAPA

-1396 AVPQVCGF
+1396 AVPQGCGF
-1404 LPPPLPSGLFAMG
+1404 LPPLLPSGLFAMG
-1417 MHQEKGSRKHV
+1417 MNQEKGSRKHV

-1606 GSIRRKLELLQKLCE
+1606 CSIHRKLELLQKLCE
-1621 TLKNGS
+1621 TLKSGS

-1679 IVSYYLRNFDE
+1679 IVSYYLRNFDQ

-1715 EDCQKDLRKM
+1715 EDFQKDLRKM
-1725 KKDLRVCET
+1725 KKDLKVCET

-1759 SQAKIDQEN
+1759 SQAKTDQEN

-1789 KPKMGE
+1789 KTKMGE

>member
-1 MQAIKTVEKEVT
+1 
-13 FIKETLF
+13 
-20 TESFLQKQ
+20 
-28 DCSKSPES
+28 
-36 KQLCEQQP
+36 
-44 LEGAVCSS
+44 
-52 QCCTEHVPAEPSA
+52 
-65 SSTLCKKAVLADG
+65 
-78 REAQQAFASF
+78 
-88 ASLPLEN
+88 
-95 KPGSL
+95 
-100 EGILPAGQ
+100 
-108 RSEIQEHGLIA
+108 
-119 EGVALRKIMGNQ
+119 MGNQ
-131 DGKLKKNTGDVSEGG
+131 DGKLKKNTGDVQDGG

-162 GSRRGLG
+162 GGRRGLG

-178 KKKGKSDSRASV
+178 KKKGKSDSRPSV

-214 LDSQAVQA
+214 LESQALQP

-265 AEAQDGQRTSSGSD
+265 AETQDGQRTSSGSD
-279 TDIYSFHSATE
+279 TDIYSFHSAAE

-308 QGAINVGTEDLVT
+308 QQGAINIGTEDPVA

-327 MDNSQAAPLDFER
+327 TANSQATPLDFER
-340 FLSITTTD
+340 FFSVSTTD

-354 TEGAFPALSKIVE
+354 TEGAFPAASEIEE
-367 NVPITCATERE
+367 NIPVSRATEGE
-378 VKEEVN
+378 AKEAVN
-384 GTSSPGNGLFETQER
+384 GTGSPGNGFSETQER
-399 KRLIE
+399 QLWIE
-404 EQLVAGVDAVASELK
+404 EQPLAGVDAGARELQ
-419 DDLNR
+419 DGLNR
-424 TAVGNGSQ
+424 TAVENGSE
-432 TSSSTRPF
+432 THSSTQPF
-440 PTSVADAE
+440 PTSEADAE
-448 TKITGVQA
+448 AKIAEVQA
-456 VDLQH
+456 ADFQG
-461 SVTEDGISD
+461 SVTEGGISD
-470 AGCDHAHENQ
+470 AGRDHAAETQ
-480 EEKST
+480 EGKQA
-485 LSASQEDLRNDLST
+485 LSASQEELRNGLST
-499 EMKNV
+499 EMKNGS
-504 TLSSEG
+504 LSSEG
-510 TAGSQILGSRCFKPY
+510 TADSPMLGSRCFKPY

-539 SSPNHSPSPSP
+539 SSPNHSPAPSP
-550 SQSPLFTR
+550 SQSPLVTR
-558 RQESFHTKEKV
+558 RQESFHKKEQV
-569 SVKKQRS
+569 SIKKKRS
-576 ASLTGVFS
+576 ASLAGLFS
-584 RSADWTEEFSNHR
+584 RSADWTEEVSNHKS
-597 CETTQK
+597 EITEK
-603 VGSAGYLEHKGF
+603 VSSADYLEHKGF
-615 KEKFQT
+615 REKFQT

-691 NQSAQQSTPTFDQD
+691 SQSAQQSTPTFDQD
-705 QLYTWAAVSQPTHSS
+705 QLYTWAAVSQPTHST
-720 DYIEGNFPRKI
+720 DYIEGSFPRRI
-731 PPVWPPPK
+731 PSAWPPPK
-739 PPDEERRLKITEEE
+739 PPDEEQRLKISEEATRIKQGLSFHLSFFLSLQKE
-753 VKSTVLEAEK
+753 DSSTVPGSW
-763 QYTEDFQQIQDDFEV
+763 DDFEV

-791 RTIEDLRTK
+791 QTIEDLRTK

-810 AELQTAG
+810 AEVQTAG
-817 REQENEHTQT
+817 REQENEHARTDS
-827 VCGELSSVTLQTKSE
+827 GELSSVTLQRNEE
-842 ETVPRTVSQ
+842 ETTPRTVSQ

-860 EDYLTHAMPSAS
+860 EDYLTRTMPSAS
-872 ALPQPPPPPHLEGG
+872 ALPQPPPPPHIEGG
-886 KSEGSTEKLAALELQ
+886 KSEGPTQKLPALELQ
-901 PMFCS
+901 PTFCS

-927 QSTPQSPLPA
+927 RSPLPG
-937 PKVNLSSV
+937 PKVDDSSLA
-945 FEGETEMPSSHQ
+945 FQGETEMSVSHQ
-957 PLSTVDV
+957 PLSTVDA
-964 TCSPSLPVEPTCSIP
+964 TCSEHAPSLPPEPTCSIP
-979 TLQPATELAT
+979 PSLPATEQAAL
-989 PLSGAHGPSLA
+989 LSGPHGHSFV
-1000 TPMSMPGVPPPPPL
+1000 TPVSMAGVPPPPPL
-1014 PSSEFPPAGSVV
+1014 PGSGLPSSAVSAV
-1026 PHLDHSLPGVPP
+1026 PHLDHSFPGTVMPPIPP
-1038 PPPPPPLPNG
+1038 PPPPPPLPSG
-1048 EMLALPLA
+1048 EIPMLPPA
-1056 PPLPSAG
+1056 PPLPYPG
-1063 VQPPPLPIPLPGA
+1063 FPPP
-1076 GVPPPLSSWGI
+1076 
-1087 PPAPP
+1087 
-1092 PPPLPGAA
+1092 
-1100 TELATPLS
+1100 
-1108 GAHGPSLATP
+1108 
-1118 MSMPGVPPPPP
+1118 
-1129 LPSSEFPPAGSVVPH
+1129 
-1144 LDHSLPGVPPPPP
+1144 
-1157 PPPLPNGEMLALP
+1157 
-1170 LAPPLPSAGVQP
+1170 
-1182 PPLPIPLPGAGVPPP
+1182 
-1197 LSSWGIPPAPPPPPL
+1197 PPPPPL
-1212 PGAGVSPPPPPLPS
+1212 PGAGVPSPLPGWGIPPPPPPPPLP
-1226 LGMPP
+1226 GAAVPP
-1231 PPSAPQLPG
+1231 PPPPLPGLGLPAPAPQLPG

-1267 TGIPPPPP
+1267 AGVPPPPPLPGIGVPPPP
-1275 PLPGAGVPPPPLP
+1275 PLPGAAV
-1288 PPLPGAGVPPPPP
+1288 PP
-1301 PPPLPGAGVPPPP
+1301 PPPLPGAAVP
-1314 PPPPLPGAGVPPPPP
+1314 PPPPLPGAAVPPPP
-1329 PLPGAGVPPPPPP
+1329 PLPGV
-1342 LPGAGVPP
+1342 GVPP

-1362 PPPLPGLGM
+1362 PPPLSGLGM
-1371 PPPAPPPL
+1371 PPPAAPPL
-1379 PGEAPPLPVPA
+1379 PGSAPPLPAPI
-1390 QGSTYP
+1390 QSGSYP
-1396 AVPQVCGF
+1396 AVPQGYGF

-1417 MHQEKGSRKHV
+1417 MNQEKGSRKHV

-1521 RDIQHAV
+1521 KDIQHAV

-1621 TLKNGS
+1621 TLKNES
-1627 GVMQVLGLVLAFGN
+1627 GVMRVLGLVLAFGN

-1690 DAGKEQCIFPLPDP
+1690 DAGREQCIFPLPDP
-1704 QDLFQASQMKF
+1704 QDLFQASQLKF
-1715 EDCQKDLRKM
+1715 DDFQKDLRKM
-1725 KKDLRVCET
+1725 KKDLRACET

-1751 KDSMEQFI
+1751 KDNMEQFI

-1768 EEKSLTEAHKSFLET
+1768 EEKSLTETHK
-1783 AAYFCM
+1783 
-1789 KPKMGE
+1789 
-1795 KEVSPHSFF
+1795 
-1804 SIWHEF
+1804 
-1810 SSDFK
+1810 
-1815 DFWKKENKLILQER
+1815 
-1829 VKEAEE
+1829 
-1835 VCRQKKGKSLYNI
+1835 
-1848 RPKHDSGIKAKIS
+1848 
-1861 MKI
+1861 

>member
-13 FIKETLF
+13 FIKETFF
-20 TESFLQKQ
+20 TESFLKQ
-28 DCSKSPES
+28 QECSRNPASR
-36 KQLCEQQP
+36 QLQEQQP

-65 SSTLCKKAVLADG
+65 SSTLCKKAALADG
-78 REAQQAFASF
+78 REAQQAFASL
-88 ASLPLEN
+88 ASPPLEN

-100 EGILPAGQ
+100 EGISPAGQ
-108 RSEIQEHGLIA
+108 RNEIREDGLIA
-119 EGVALRKIMGNQ
+119 KGVALRKIMGNQ
-131 DGKLKKNTGDVSEGG
+131 DGKLKKNTGDVQEGG

-162 GSRRGLG
+162 GGRRGLG

-178 KKKGKSDSRASV
+178 KKKGKSDSRPSV

-214 LDSQAVQA
+214 LESQALQP

-231 ITKTPDI
+231 VTKTPDI

-265 AEAQDGQRTSSGSD
+265 AETQDGQRTSSGSD
-279 TDIYSFHSATE
+279 TDIYSFHSAAE

-308 QGAINVGTEDLVT
+308 QGAINIGTEDLVT

-327 MDNSQAAPLDFER
+327 MANSQATPLDFER
-340 FLSITTTD
+340 FFSVTTTD

-354 TEGAFPALSKIVE
+354 TEGAFPAVSEIVE
-367 NVPITCATERE
+367 NIPVSCATERE
-378 VKEEVN
+378 PKEAVN
-384 GTSSPGNGLFETQER
+384 GTGSPGNSLLETQER
-399 KRLIE
+399 QPLIE
-404 EQLVAGVDAVASELK
+404 EQLAAGVDAVASELQ
-419 DDLNR
+419 DGLNR
-424 TAVGNGSQ
+424 TAVENGSE
-432 TSSSTRPF
+432 THSSTQPF
-440 PTSVADAE
+440 PASAADVEAKIAE
-448 TKITGVQA
+448 VQA
-456 VDLQH
+456 VDFQG
-461 SVTEDGISD
+461 SVIEGGISD
-470 AGCDHAHENQ
+470 AGHDHAAETQ
-480 EEKST
+480 EGKHT
-485 LSASQEDLRNDLST
+485 LSASQEELHNGLST
-499 EMKNV
+499 EMKNGS
-504 TLSSEG
+504 LSSEG
-510 TAGSQILGSRCFKPY
+510 AAESPMLGSRCFKPY

-558 RQESFHTKEKV
+558 RQESFHKKEKV
-569 SVKKQRS
+569 SIRKKRS
-576 ASLTGVFS
+576 ASLSGLFS
-584 RSADWTEEFSNHR
+584 RSADWTEEVSNNKS
-597 CETTQK
+597 EITEK
-603 VGSAGYLEHKGF
+603 VSSADFLEHKGYR
-615 KEKFQT
+615 EKFQA

-691 NQSAQQSTPTFDQD
+691 NQSAKQSTPTFDQD
-705 QLYTWAAVSQPTHSS
+705 QLYTWAAVSQPTHST
-720 DYIEGNFPRKI
+720 DYIEGSFPRRI
-731 PPVWPPPK
+731 PSAWPPPK
-739 PPDEERRLKITEEE
+739 PPDEEQRLKISEEPGE
-753 VKSTVLEAEK
+753 LKSTVLETEK
-763 QYTEDFQQIQDDFEV
+763 QYIGGVQRAQDDFEV

-791 RTIEDLRTK
+791 QTIEDLRTK

-810 AELQTAG
+810 AEVQTAG
-817 REQENEHTQT
+817 REQEKEHAHADL
-827 VCGELSSVTLQTKSE
+827 GERSSVTPQRNEE
-842 ETVPRTVSQ
+842 ETTPRTVSQ

-860 EDYLTHAMPSAS
+860 EDYLTRTMPSAS
-872 ALPQPPPPPHLEGG
+872 ALPQPPPPLHLEGG
-886 KSEGSTEKLAALELQ
+886 KSEGPTQKLPALELQ
-901 PMFCS
+901 PTFCS
-906 EISLILSPKLI
+906 EISLMLSPKLI

-927 QSTPQSPLPA
+927 QSIPQPPLPG
-937 PKVNLSSV
+937 PKADLSLAS
-945 FEGETEMPSSHQ
+945 GETETSVCHQ
-957 PLSTVDV
+957 PICTVDV
-964 TCSPSLPVEPTCSIP
+964 TCSEHLPSMPPEPTCSIP
-979 TLQPATELAT
+979 PSLPGTEQAA
-989 PLSGAHGPSLA
+989 PLSGAHGHSFV
-1000 TPMSMPGVPPPPPL
+1000 TPMSTAGLPLPPPL
-1014 PSSEFPPAGSVV
+1014 PDSGLPSSAASAVT
-1026 PHLDHSLPGVPP
+1026 HLDHSFPGTMMSPLPPPPHLPSGEIPMLPPAPLLPCPGFPPPPIPPPLPGAGVPSPLPGWGIPPP
-1038 PPPPPPLPNG
+1038 PPPPPPLPG
-1048 EMLALPLA
+1048 
-1056 PPLPSAG
+1056 S
-1063 VQPPPLPIPLPGA
+1063 
-1076 GVPPPLSSWGI
+1076 GVPL
-1087 PPAPP
+1087 P
-1092 PPPLPGAA
+1092 PPPLPG
-1100 TELATPLS
+1100 L
-1108 GAHGPSLATP
+1108 G
-1118 MSMPGVPPPPP
+1118 
-1129 LPSSEFPPAGSVVPH
+1129 LP
-1144 LDHSLPGVPPPPP
+1144 
-1157 PPPLPNGEMLALP
+1157 
-1170 LAPPLPSAGVQP
+1170 
-1182 PPLPIPLPGAGVPPP
+1182 
-1197 LSSWGIPPAPPPPPL
+1197 PPAPL
-1212 PGAGVSPPPPPLPS
+1212 
-1226 LGMPP
+1226 
-1231 PPSAPQLPG
+1231 LPG

-1267 TGIPPPPP
+1267 
-1275 PLPGAGVPPPPLP
+1275 A
-1288 PPLPGAGVPPPPP
+1288 AVPPPPP
-1301 PPPLPGAGVPPPP
+1301 PPPLPGVAVPPPP
-1314 PPPPLPGAGVPPPPP
+1314 PPPPLPGVAVPPPPPPPP
-1329 PLPGAGVPPPPPP
+1329 PLPGVAVPPPPPPPP
-1342 LPGAGVPP
+1342 LPGVAVPPPPPLPGVAVPPPPPLPGVAVPPPPPLPGVAVPPPPPLPGAAVPP

-1379 PGEAPPLPVPA
+1379 PGSAPPLPASV
-1390 QGSTYP
+1390 QGGSYP
-1396 AVPQVCGF
+1396 AAPQGCGF
-1404 LPPPLPSGLFAMG
+1404 LPPPLPSGFFAMG
-1417 MHQEKGSRKHV
+1417 MNQEKGSRKHV

-1521 RDIQHAV
+1521 KDIQHAV

-1621 TLKNGS
+1621 TLKNES
-1627 GVMQVLGLVLAFGN
+1627 GVMRVLGLVLAFGN

-1690 DAGKEQCIFPLPDP
+1690 DAGREQCIFPLPDP
-1704 QDLFQASQMKF
+1704 QDLFQASQLKF
-1715 EDCQKDLRKM
+1715 DDFQKDLRKM
-1725 KKDLRVCET
+1725 KKDLRACET

-1751 KDSMEQFI
+1751 KDNMEQFI

-1783 AAYFCM
+1783 TAYFCM

>member
-1 MQAIKTVEKEVT
+1 
-13 FIKETLF
+13 
-20 TESFLQKQ
+20 
-28 DCSKSPES
+28 
-36 KQLCEQQP
+36 
-44 LEGAVCSS
+44 
-52 QCCTEHVPAEPSA
+52 
-65 SSTLCKKAVLADG
+65 
-78 REAQQAFASF
+78 
-88 ASLPLEN
+88 
-95 KPGSL
+95 
-100 EGILPAGQ
+100 
-108 RSEIQEHGLIA
+108 
-119 EGVALRKIMGNQ
+119 MGNQ
-131 DGKLKKNTGDVSEGG
+131 DGKLKKNAGDVHEG
-146 EDASGPK
+146 EDVSGPK

-178 KKKGKSDSRASV
+178 KKKGKSESRASV

-214 LDSQAVQA
+214 LESQASQA

-231 ITKTPDI
+231 VAKTPDI

-265 AEAQDGQRTSSGSD
+265 AETQDGQRTSSGSD

-308 QGAINVGTEDLVT
+308 QGAINIGTEDLVT

-327 MDNSQAAPLDFER
+327 MVNSQAAPLDFER
-340 FLSITTTD
+340 FLSVTTTD

-354 TEGAFPALSKIVE
+354 TEADFPAISETAESIH
-367 NVPITCATERE
+367 ISCATERE
-378 VKEEVN
+378 LKEVVN
-384 GTSSPGNGLFETQER
+384 GTGSPGNGLFQTQER
-399 KRLIE
+399 KLLIDE
-404 EQLVAGVDAVASELK
+404 QKQLVAGLDAVAGELE

-424 TAVGNGSQ
+424 TAVENGSQ
-432 TSSSTRPF
+432 THSSTRPF

-448 TKITGVQA
+448 TEIAEVQA
-456 VDLQH
+456 VDLQDT
-461 SVTEDGISD
+461 VTEGGISD
-470 AGCDHAHENQ
+470 AGHDHAAETQ
-480 EEKST
+480 EEKHA
-485 LSASQEDLRNDLST
+485 LSASQENLHNGLST
-499 EMKNV
+499 EMKNGI
-504 TLSSEG
+504 LSSEG
-510 TAGSQILGSRCFKPY
+510 IAGSPMPGSRCFKPY

-558 RQESFHTKEKV
+558 KQEYFHQKEKV
-569 SVKKQRS
+569 SIKKQRS
-576 ASLTGVFS
+576 ASLTGLFS
-584 RSADWTEEFSNHR
+584 RSADWTEEVSNHK
-597 CETTQK
+597 CEITQK

-615 KEKFQT
+615 REKFQT

-674 IAMGLLLPF
+674 IALGLLLPF

-691 NQSAQQSTPTFDQD
+691 NQSTQQSTPTFDQD
-705 QLYTWAAVSQPTHSS
+705 QLYTWAAVNQPTHSS
-720 DYIEGNFPRKI
+720 DYIEGSFPRRI
-731 PPVWPPPK
+731 PSVWPPPK
-739 PPDEERRLKITEEE
+739 PPDEEQRLKITKEGSSHLDKARLKLPPFFLSLQKEDC
-753 VKSTVLEAEK
+753 STVPGSW
-763 QYTEDFQQIQDDFEV
+763 DDIEV
-778 KSEER
+778 KSEDR

-791 RTIEDLRTK
+791 QTIEDLRTK

-810 AELQTAG
+810 TEVQTAG
-817 REQENEHTQT
+817 REQGAEHMHT
-827 VCGELSSVTLQTKSE
+827 VCEELSSVTLQTSRE
-842 ETVPRTVSQ
+842 ETVPRTASQ

-860 EDYLTHAMPSAS
+860 EDYLTHTMPSAN

-886 KSEGSTEKLAALELQ
+886 RGVGPTQKLQALELQ
-901 PMFCS
+901 PTFCS

-927 QSTPQSPLPA
+927 QSMPQSSLPE
-937 PKVNLSSV
+937 PKVNLSLT
-945 FEGETEMPSSHQ
+945 FEGETEMPASHQ

-964 TCSPSLPVEPTCSIP
+964 TCSEPLPSLPLMPTCSIP
-979 TLQPATELAT
+979 PSLPATEPAA
-989 PLSGAHGPSLA
+989 PPSGAHGPSLA
-1000 TPMSMPGVPPPPPL
+1000 TSMSMTGVPPPPPL
-1014 PSSEFPPAGSVV
+1014 PGSGLPPSAGSAV
-1026 PHLDHSLPGVPP
+1026 PHLDHSGLGMAPPPPP
-1038 PPPPPPLPNG
+1038 PPPPPPLPPPLPSG
-1048 EMLALPLA
+1048 EMSMLPPA
-1056 PPLPSAG
+1056 PPLPCAG
-1063 VQPPPLPIPLPGA
+1063 VPPPPLPPPLPGA
-1076 GVPPPLSSWGI
+1076 GVQPPLLGWGT
-1087 PPAPP
+1087 
-1092 PPPLPGAA
+1092 L
-1100 TELATPLS
+1100 
-1108 GAHGPSLATP
+1108 
-1118 MSMPGVPPPPP
+1118 
-1129 LPSSEFPPAGSVVPH
+1129 
-1144 LDHSLPGVPPPPP
+1144 PPPPP
-1157 PPPLPNGEMLALP
+1157 PPPLP
-1170 LAPPLPSAGVQP
+1170 GV
-1182 PPLPIPLPGAGVPPP
+1182 GVP
-1197 LSSWGIPPAPPPPPL
+1197 PPPPPL
-1212 PGAGVSPPPPPLPS
+1212 PGP
-1226 LGMPP
+1226 GMPP
-1231 PPSAPQLPG
+1231 PPPAPPLPG

-1254 IPPPPPPPPPLPG
+1254 MPP
-1267 TGIPPPPP
+1267 PPPPP
-1275 PLPGAGVPPPPLP
+1275 PLPGAGVPPPPPLPGAGVPPP
-1288 PPLPGAGVPPPPP
+1288 PPLPGAGVPPPPPLPGAGVPPPPPLPGAGVPPPPPLPGAGVPPPPPLPGAGVPP

-1314 PPPPLPGAGVPPPPP
+1314 PPPPLPGAGI
-1329 PLPGAGVPPPPPP
+1329 
-1342 LPGAGVPP
+1342 PP

-1379 PGEAPPLPVPA
+1379 PGGTPPLPVPA
-1390 QGSTYP
+1390 QGSSYP
-1396 AVPQVCGF
+1396 AVPPGCGF

-1417 MHQEKGSRKHV
+1417 MNQEKGSRKHV

-1442 IQLHSKRDSSAS
+1442 IQLHGKRDSSAS

-1521 RDIQHAV
+1521 KDIQHAV

-1549 QSDELEKI
+1549 QTDELEKI

-1606 GSIRRKLELLQKLCE
+1606 SSIHRKLELLQKLCE
-1621 TLKNGS
+1621 MLKNGS

-1704 QDLFQASQMKF
+1704 QDLFQVSQMKF
-1715 EDCQKDLRKM
+1715 DDFQKDLRKM

-1759 SQAKIDQEN
+1759 SQVSAETLAIVVFFD
-1768 EEKSLTEAHKSFLET
+1768 SFLET

-1829 VKEAEE
+1829 
-1835 VCRQKKGKSLYNI
+1835 
-1848 RPKHDSGIKAKIS
+1848 
-1861 MKI
+1861 